1 MAGKAGG
8 KGRKIG
14 RWKKSPS
21 MMGYKAQ
28 NRGLKNKVRKVTKH
42 LKGAGYTEAQIQ
54 NEINKFGQVVP
65 FPKAPVVEA
74 KEREVFD
81 QPVKVDF
88 RKADRLF
95 RVVAQG
101 SVEIERSPNRKDAQK
116 AFDECGTD
124 AVLYMVQGQRNIC
137 LLWKD
142 SPKRIRN
149 SSYQVQ
155 Q

>member
-1 MAGKAGG
+1 MAGKTGG

-28 NRGLKNKVRKVTKH
+28 NRRLKNKMRKMKKH
-42 LKGAGYTEAQIQ
+42 ADANPNDKHVDAAIRNHGG
-54 NEINKFGQVVP
+54 KVP
-65 FPKAPVVEA
+65 DFPHKPVVEQA
-74 KEREVFD
+74 EREVYD
-81 QPVKVDF
+81 QPIKVDF

-137 LLWKD
+137 LLWKQ

-149 SSYQVQ
+149 SSYQVEQ
-155 Q
+155 

>member
-1 MAGKAGG
+1 MAKKQGG

-21 MMGYKAQ
+21 MMNYKAQ
-28 NRGLKNKVRKVTKH
+28 NRCEKNKARKMKRH
-42 LKGAGYTEAQIQ
+42 AA
-54 NEINKFGQVVP
+54 NHPNDAQVVVAIRNGSGKP
-65 FPKAPVVEA
+65 VDFPHKPVVEA

-137 LLWKD
+137 LLWKQ
-142 SPKRIRN
+142 SPKRIRE
-149 SSYQVQ
+149 SSYQAQ
-155 Q
+155 